1 MAKKEMT
8 FEQAKEKLDGIV
20 EKLSDGNLPIEEMV
34 KLYEEGAGLSRLP
47 RPACP
52 VRGTPRKGRQFPFGG
67 LIYVL

>member
-34 KLYEEGAGLSRLP
+34 KLYEEGAGFPGIASACLP
-47 RPACP
+47 STRDASK
-52 VRGTPRKGRQFPFGG
+52 R
-67 LIYVL
+67 

>member
-34 KLYEEGAGLSRLP
+34 KLYEEGAGLSRYCLGL
-47 RPACP
+47 RA
-52 VRGTPRKGRQFPFGG
+52 RYEGR
-67 LIYVL
+67 LEKVDSSLSEA

>member
-34 KLYEEGAGLSRLP
+34 KLYEEGAGVSRYCLGLLARYEGRLEKVDSSLSE
-47 RPACP
+47 A
-52 VRGTPRKGRQFPFGG
+52 
-67 LIYVL
+67 

>member
-34 KLYEEGAGLSRLP
+34 KLYEEGAGLSRYCLGP
-47 RPACP
+47 LAQFE
-52 VRGTPRKGRQFPFGG
+52 GR
-67 LIYVL
+67 LEMVDSSLSEA

>member
-34 KLYEEGAGLSRLP
+34 KLYEEGAGLSGYCLGLLAQYEGRLEK
-47 RPACP
+47 
-52 VRGTPRKGRQFPFGG
+52 VDS
-67 LIYVL
+67 LSEV

>member
-34 KLYEEGAGLSRLP
+34 KLYEEGAELSKYCLDLLDRYEGRLEKVDSSLSE
-47 RPACP
+47 A
-52 VRGTPRKGRQFPFGG
+52 
-67 LIYVL
+67 

>member
-34 KLYEEGAGLSRLP
+34 KLYEEGAGLSRYWLGLL
-47 RPACP
+47 AQCE
-52 VRGTPRKGRQFPFGG
+52 GR
-67 LIYVL
+67 LEKVDSSLSEV

>member
-34 KLYEEGAGLSRLP
+34 RLYEEGAGLSRYCFGLLD
-47 RPACP
+47 
-52 VRGTPRKGRQFPFGG
+52 KYEGRLEKVDSSLSEG
-67 LIYVL
+67 

>member
-34 KLYEEGAGLSRLP
+34 KLYEEGAGLYRYCLGLHDQYEGRLDK
-47 RPACP
+47 
-52 VRGTPRKGRQFPFGG
+52 VDSS
-67 LIYVL
+67 LSEV

>member
-34 KLYEEGAGLSRLP
+34 KLYEEGAELSKYCLSLLAQYEGRLEKVDSSLSE
-47 RPACP
+47 A
-52 VRGTPRKGRQFPFGG
+52 
-67 LIYVL
+67 

>member
-34 KLYEEGAGLSRLP
+34 KLYEEGAGLSRYCLGLL
-47 RPACP
+47 ALYE
-52 VRGTPRKGRQFPFGG
+52 GR
-67 LIYVL
+67 LEKVDSSLSEV

>member
-34 KLYEEGAGLSRLP
+34 RLYEEGAGLSRYCLDLLDRYEGRLEKVDTSLP
-47 RPACP
+47 EA
-52 VRGTPRKGRQFPFGG
+52 
-67 LIYVL
+67 

>member
-34 KLYEEGAGLSRLP
+34 KL
-47 RPACP
+47 
-52 VRGTPRKGRQFPFGG
+52 
-67 LIYVL
+67 

>member
-34 KLYEEGAGLSRLP
+34 KIYEEGAGLSRYCLGLL
-47 RPACP
+47 AQYE
-52 VRGTPRKGRQFPFGG
+52 GR
-67 LIYVL
+67 LEKVDSSLSEV

>member
-34 KLYEEGAGLSRLP
+34 KLYEEGAGLSRYCLACLP
-47 RPACP
+47 STRDASK
-52 VRGTPRKGRQFPFGG
+52 R
-67 LIYVL
+67 